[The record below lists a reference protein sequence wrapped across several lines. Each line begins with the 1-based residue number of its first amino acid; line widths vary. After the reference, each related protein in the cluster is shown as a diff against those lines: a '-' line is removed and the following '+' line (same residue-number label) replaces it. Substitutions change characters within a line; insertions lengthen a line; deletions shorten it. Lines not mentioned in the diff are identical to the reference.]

1 MRMLEEGRPITLSK
15 ALLCFMYEK
24 VQASIFP
31 KPQFTENM
39 ASAYLLHRIV
49 LTHEVRN
56 IGEDVV
62 LNLTAY
68 ILIRVDSPSVAQTID
83 THITVR
89 SNIAIHGIII
99 ILRICFPLEGIT
111 ISTEMHLV
119 GSRVFS
125 IALMNGLRIDEQCTV
140 IVIAMH
146 RILTGNF
153 GESTPVVN
161 YISGTFFIFLY
172 NYILLKI
179 LTAFPI
185 PPARIAFFIH
195 IGKEELLEVTFH
207 SPTKSS

>member
-1 MRMLEEGRPITLSK
+1 MLEEGRPITLSK

-89 SNIAIHGIII
+89 TVSY
-99 ILRICFPLEGIT
+99 T
-111 ISTEMHLV
+111 HLT
-119 GSRVFS
+119 
-125 IALMNGLRIDEQCTV
+125 L
-140 IVIAMH
+140 
-146 RILTGNF
+146 
-153 GESTPVVN
+153 
-161 YISGTFFIFLY
+161 
-172 NYILLKI
+172 
-179 LTAFPI
+179 
-185 PPARIAFFIH
+185 
-195 IGKEELLEVTFH
+195 
-207 SPTKSS
+207 PTSDLV